1 MVDITTSN
9 VNEVIEI
16 IKALF
21 SDLAPFIFLILGIA
35 LAFRILKLLVLL
47 FMPGIYGKNAWD
59 DNDDDDDDDDNN

>member
-9 VNEVIEI
+9 INEIIEI
-16 IKALF
+16 AKALF
-21 SDLAPFIFLILGIA
+21 SDLAPLLFLVLGIA

-59 DNDDDDDDDDNN
+59 DNDDDDDE